1 MDQNRREEAAAL
13 EEMEIALKQL
23 RSAYMAVINTF
34 TRVAKNPELT
44 VNPTETELIE
54 LETARKKFNKAQAIL
69 DKIAE
74 EIRWGI
80 RK

>member
-1 MDQNRREEAAAL
+1 
-13 EEMEIALKQL
+13 
-23 RSAYMAVINTF
+23 MAVINTF

-54 LETARKKFNKAQAIL
+54 LETARKKFNKAQANL